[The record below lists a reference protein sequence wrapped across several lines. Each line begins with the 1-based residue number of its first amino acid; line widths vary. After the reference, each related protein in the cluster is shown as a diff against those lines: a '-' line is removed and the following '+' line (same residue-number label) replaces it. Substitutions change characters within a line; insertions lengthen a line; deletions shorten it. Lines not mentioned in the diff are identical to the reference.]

1 MKYTSF
7 LWILIWSGL
16 YSEVCA
22 IDSDCFTASLYQG
35 VRALLPLL
43 ALFLCILSSLIS
55 GLRRVPTFKTS
66 LELLFYYCLIGFI
79 GAFASKEFW
88 TSFYWCSLYL
98 SVIFV
103 IWYAMNKN
111 SRMDNIRSIIN
122 INYIIL
128 TVLMCTFL
136 PRALQS
142 GITELSDL
150 PFLSGEVTRNGVG
163 RYAVVVVVYSFV
175 RLLTYKKIWRYM
187 YLVFLVPSVYIISQ
201 TESRSALTGLAIIT
215 MIVFWLRGNWKFILI
230 GPIFAHIIWLSGYK
244 LRAAG
249 DFERLFSLTG
259 REMTWSQG
267 IDLVVTSPIY
277 GLGFQADR
285 LMLEFQHMHN
295 AYLQALIQGGILGFI
310 FFAGAI
316 LLAWKMIFPYLFLN
330 RLKRIP
336 ENQRPL
342 AIESI
347 AMIGFLTARSFV
359 ESTGAFFGIDL
370 LILLPH
376 ICYLQLLLKE
386 PNNKEKEAVSI

>member
-1 MKYTSF
+1 M
-7 LWILIWSGL
+7 
-16 YSEVCA
+16 
-22 IDSDCFTASLYQG
+22 
-35 VRALLPLL
+35 
-43 ALFLCILSSLIS
+43 
-55 GLRRVPTFKTS
+55 
-66 LELLFYYCLIGFI
+66 
-79 GAFASKEFW
+79 
-88 TSFYWCSLYL
+88 
-98 SVIFV
+98 
-103 IWYAMNKN
+103 
-111 SRMDNIRSIIN
+111 
-122 INYIIL
+122 
-128 TVLMCTFL
+128 
-136 PRALQS
+136 
-142 GITELSDL
+142 
-150 PFLSGEVTRNGVG
+150 
-163 RYAVVVVVYSFV
+163 
-175 RLLTYKKIWRYM
+175 
-187 YLVFLVPSVYIISQ
+187 
-201 TESRSALTGLAIIT
+201 AIIT

-310 FFAGAI
+310 FFTGAI